1 MKAKLAP
8 IPLQTV
14 RTFHFVLFC
23 YWSLFLP
30 YLFNFSVTTVKTNTY
45 TQTHSSSHSHLSN
58 RISAE
63 PYEGSVCYTHSE
75 TPKEKQKQNKP
86 AAIDTQLNFWH
97 LRVEGQQ
104 QTESKNLNK
113 TKQKQL
119 EQPPILSFRDEN
131 DATSSVLS
139 NIYIYCKQNSKQTK
153 QTLNA
158 NSGAATRARERGR
171 ARSYLYTQICS
182 TAKPIDYLQ

>member
-1 MKAKLAP
+1 M
-8 IPLQTV
+8 
-14 RTFHFVLFC
+14 
-23 YWSLFLP
+23 
-30 YLFNFSVTTVKTNTY
+30 
-45 TQTHSSSHSHLSN
+45 
-58 RISAE
+58 
-63 PYEGSVCYTHSE
+63 
-75 TPKEKQKQNKP
+75 
-86 AAIDTQLNFWH
+86 
-97 LRVEGQQ
+97 RVEGQQ

-158 NSGAATRARERGR
+158 NSGAATRERERGR